1 MDTLK
6 KLIQFIDELPMI
18 AKLVLCIPVLDIVWS
33 VYRLSR
39 SIVANNTVGIVVGIL
54 LIFPG
59 ATIVWLIDLICLLI
73 NGKIWTMD

>member
-6 KLIQFIDELPMI
+6 KLIQLIDDLPMV
-18 AKLVLCIPVLDIVWS
+18 AKLVLCIPILDIVWS

-39 SIVANNTVGIVVGIL
+39 SIVANNVLGIVVGIL
-54 LIFPG
+54 LIVPG
-59 ATIVWLIDLICLLI
+59 ATFVWLIDLVCLLI